1 MDTPPTPN
9 LNDIFA
15 HIDEHSQAFL
25 ARLIDYLRHPSISA
39 YGEGIGEVA
48 EYIAGVMRQMGLAVQ
63 IMPTNGWPMVF
74 GEYTV
79 RSDAPTV
86 LLYGHYD
93 VQPPDPLEEWLS
105 PPFEPTIRDGRLFAR
120 GVGDNKGQHFAQL
133 MALESLLVCRGT
145 LPCNVKVLLEGEEE
159 VGSPHMPEF
168 IRTHRDALQADLVIV
183 SDGPVHENGQSTIS
197 YGVRGVLDIE
207 LRAQGANRDL
217 HSGHWGGIVPNPLW
231 TLVHLL
237 ATMKNERGEIT
248 IDGFYDNVQP
258 LTELERQALAK
269 LPIDVDE
276 IKQSLGLLHL
286 DAPLERDYFERLVAW
301 PTLTI
306 NGIHGGYGGPGSK
319 TVLPHE
325 AIAKC
330 DIRLVEAQTA
340 EEILTRVKAHV
351 QRHAPEVSVTS
362 YGGMDPSKTPLDSL
376 FTEPLRQA
384 IIAAQ
389 GTAPLLVP
397 AKGASLPNYVF
408 TKTLGIPAFGVPYAN
423 VDESNH
429 APNENM
435 EVARFFMGIKTGA
448 AMLSYLGAMPTRTL

>member
-1 MDTPPTPN
+1 M
-9 LNDIFA
+9 
-15 HIDEHSQAFL
+15 
-25 ARLIDYLRHPSISA
+25 
-39 YGEGIGEVA
+39 
-48 EYIAGVMRQMGLAVQ
+48 
-63 IMPTNGWPMVF
+63 
-74 GEYTV
+74 
-79 RSDAPTV
+79 
-86 LLYGHYD
+86 
-93 VQPPDPLEEWLS
+93 
-105 PPFEPTIRDGRLFAR
+105 
-120 GVGDNKGQHFAQL
+120 
-133 MALESLLVCRGT
+133 
-145 LPCNVKVLLEGEEE
+145 
-159 VGSPHMPEF
+159 
-168 IRTHRDALQADLVIV
+168 
-183 SDGPVHENGQSTIS
+183 
-197 YGVRGVLDIE
+197 
-207 LRAQGANRDL
+207 
-217 HSGHWGGIVPNPLW
+217 
-231 TLVHLL
+231 
-237 ATMKNERGEIT
+237 
-248 IDGFYDNVQP
+248 QP

-276 IKQSLGLLHL
+276 IKQSFGLLYL

-340 EEILTRVKAHV
+340 EEILTKVKEHV
-351 QRHAPEVSVTS
+351 RRHAPEVSVTS
-362 YGGMDPSKTPLDSL
+362 YGGMDPSKTPLDSP
-376 FTEPLRQA
+376 FTAPLRQA

-389 GTAPLLVP
+389 GAAPLLVP